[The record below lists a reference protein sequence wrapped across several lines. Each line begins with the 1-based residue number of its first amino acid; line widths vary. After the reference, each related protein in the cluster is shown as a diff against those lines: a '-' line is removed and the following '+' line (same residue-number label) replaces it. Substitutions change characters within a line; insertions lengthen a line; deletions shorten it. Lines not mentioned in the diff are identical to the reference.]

1 MAHADIAAKLSKPGE
16 DHSSLFSNSPFSLPQ
31 PSSSLALDDN
41 AESALP
47 ILEGAIGTMTCE
59 VVSST
64 LLRDVYPTTQ
74 IDEDSIPF
82 DEEVE
87 GAGLRAQPEKQH
99 DGGGH
104 PFPPNEVHGSELFIC
119 RVLDVK
125 HGNGAETPMV
135 YYKHQ
140 YVTVKE

>member
-1 MAHADIAAKLSKPGE
+1 
-16 DHSSLFSNSPFSLPQ
+16 
-31 PSSSLALDDN
+31 
-41 AESALP
+41 
-47 ILEGAIGTMTCE
+47 MTCE

-64 LLRDVYPTTQ
+64 LLRDVFPTTP

-99 DGGGH
+99 DGGSH
-104 PFPPNEVHGSELFIC
+104 PFPPQPVHGSELFIC
-119 RVLDVK
+119 RVLDVR
-125 HGNGAETPMV
+125 HGSGSETPMV

-140 YVTVKE
+140 YTTVKE